1 MSDYEQL
8 LEEIGDVCR
17 KNQEL
22 LEIVKKVATLDSA
35 KRYELRKCASKI
47 LKRENGIDKEALKFY
62 YFITEENAA
71 EEILRRINGVKRET

>member
-8 LEEIGDVCR
+8 IEEISDVCQ

-22 LEIVKKVATLDSA
+22 LEIVKKIATLDSA

>member
-1 MSDYEQL
+1 MSDYERL
-8 LEEIGDVCR
+8 IEEIGEVCQ

-22 LEIVKKVATLDSA
+22 LEIVKKVATLDPA

-71 EEILRRINGVKRET
+71 EEILRRINSVKRET

>member
-8 LEEIGDVCR
+8 LEEIGEVCR

-35 KRYELRKCASKI
+35 KRYEFRKRASKI